1 MRGGSVPP
9 DDLQPLVQ
17 SEHAVLPALEVYCPA
32 GHKSHFSVSA
42 AAANEP
48 GRHGAG
54 SAEPTEH
61 EVPSIDSI
69 DRQWYLVDAENQTLG
84 RLATEVASV
93 LRGKN
98 KASFTPHLDTGDF
111 VIVVNADKI
120 RVSGKKSQQKLYR
133 RHSGR
138 PGGMKV
144 ETFEHLQERLPE
156 RIVEKAIKGML
167 PHNALGRQLF
177 RKLKVYKGTEHPH
190 AAQQPKTLQ
199 LDPAAS
205 AQ

>member
-1 MRGGSVPP
+1 MNKTS
-9 DDLQPLVQ
+9 
-17 SEHAVLPALEVYCPA
+17 
-32 GHKSHFSVSA
+32 
-42 AAANEP
+42 
-48 GRHGAG
+48 
-54 SAEPTEH
+54 
-61 EVPSIDSI
+61 VPSIDSI

-98 KASFTPHLDTGDF
+98 KASYTPHLDTGDF
-111 VIVVNADKI
+111 VVVVNVDKV
-120 RVSGKKSQQKLYR
+120 RVSGSKPQQKLYR

-144 ETFEHLQERLPE
+144 ETFAHLQERLPE

-167 PHNALGRQLF
+167 PHNALGRQMF
-177 RKLKVYKGTEHPH
+177 RKLKVYKGADHPH
-190 AAQQPKTLQ
+190 SAQQPQPLQ

-205 AQ
+205 AK

>member
-1 MRGGSVPP
+1 MNKTS
-9 DDLQPLVQ
+9 
-17 SEHAVLPALEVYCPA
+17 
-32 GHKSHFSVSA
+32 
-42 AAANEP
+42 
-48 GRHGAG
+48 
-54 SAEPTEH
+54 
-61 EVPSIDSI
+61 VPSIDSI
-69 DRQWYLVDAENQTLG
+69 ERQWYLVDAENQTLG

-120 RVSGKKSQQKLYR
+120 RVSGNKPQQKLYR

-177 RKLKVYKGTEHPH
+177 RKLKVYKGSEHPH
-190 AAQQPKTLQ
+190 AAQQPQPLQ

-205 AQ
+205 TK

>member
-1 MRGGSVPP
+1 MNKTS
-9 DDLQPLVQ
+9 
-17 SEHAVLPALEVYCPA
+17 
-32 GHKSHFSVSA
+32 
-42 AAANEP
+42 
-48 GRHGAG
+48 
-54 SAEPTEH
+54 
-61 EVPSIDSI
+61 VPSIDSI

-98 KASFTPHLDTGDF
+98 KASYTPHLDTGDF
-111 VIVVNADKI
+111 VVVVNAEKVK
-120 RVSGKKSQQKLYR
+120 VSGSKPQQKLYR

-144 ETFEHLQERLPE
+144 ETFAHLQERLPE

-167 PHNALGRQLF
+167 PHNVLGRQMF
-177 RKLKVYKGTEHPH
+177 RKLKVYKGAEHPH
-190 AAQQPKTLQ
+190 AAQQPQPLQ

-205 AQ
+205 AK